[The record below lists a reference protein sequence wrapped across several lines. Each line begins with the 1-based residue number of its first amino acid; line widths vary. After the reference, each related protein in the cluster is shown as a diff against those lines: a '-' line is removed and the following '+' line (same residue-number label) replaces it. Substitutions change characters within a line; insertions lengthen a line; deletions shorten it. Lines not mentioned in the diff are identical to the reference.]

1 MKKELMILTEVIN
14 SLAITRI
21 THKQKKINSN
31 TWMHK
36 IEELWL
42 LAAYK
47 KVRSCMTP
55 PLLRLT
61 QDKIKSLNILKIFIM
76 MISPKLR
83 KEDKIKITL
92 KFNK

>member
-1 MKKELMILTEVIN
+1 
-14 SLAITRI
+14 
-21 THKQKKINSN
+21 
-31 TWMHK
+31 
-36 IEELWL
+36 
-42 LAAYK
+42 
-47 KVRSCMTP
+47 MTP

-92 KFNK
+92 KLNK